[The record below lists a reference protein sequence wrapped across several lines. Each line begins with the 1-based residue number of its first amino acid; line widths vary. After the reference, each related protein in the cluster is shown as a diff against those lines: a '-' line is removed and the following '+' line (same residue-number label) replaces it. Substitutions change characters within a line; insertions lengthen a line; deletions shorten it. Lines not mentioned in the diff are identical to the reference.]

1 MQRTRCVGEPPKRSV
16 YMANNFRQRAINL
29 DDKREVSLFIVAGVG
44 ALALLVF
51 VGGLI
56 YWFATSDSEQIVSG
70 PVSLSSQW
78 TEFVPQKPL
87 RPLKQSQEIVLD
99 VDPSEGLV
107 EDNLHLE
114 RIQLSNGSLLLPQI
128 QLVDSQGKVFD
139 AEVSRYPVP
148 SLYKNGISGYVSN
161 LPRDREFTKVRVRSD
176 SPVRLSRIVWHCHN
190 GK

>member
-1 MQRTRCVGEPPKRSV
+1 
-16 YMANNFRQRAINL
+16 MASNFNQRAFNL
-29 DDKREVSLFIVAGVG
+29 DDWREVLLFSVAGIG
-44 ALALLVF
+44 ALVLLVL
-51 VGGLI
+51 VGGFI
-56 YWFATSDSEQIVSG
+56 YGFATLDSEQIVSG

-78 TEFVPQKPL
+78 KEFVPQKPL
-87 RPLKQSQEIVLD
+87 RPMKQSQEIVLD

-114 RIQLSNGSLLLPQI
+114 RIQLSNARLLRPQI
-128 QLVDSQGKVFD
+128 QLVDSQGHVYD

-148 SLYKNGISGYVSN
+148 SLYKNGISAYVSN
-161 LPRDREFTKVRVRSD
+161 LPKDLEFTKVRVRSD